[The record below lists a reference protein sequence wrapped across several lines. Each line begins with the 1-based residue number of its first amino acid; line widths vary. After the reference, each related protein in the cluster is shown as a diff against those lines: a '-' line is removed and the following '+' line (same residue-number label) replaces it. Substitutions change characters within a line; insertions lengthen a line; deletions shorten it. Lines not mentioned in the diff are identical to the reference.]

1 MLFYFTLFLLFLYQ
15 KIARVRYKEEKRTVT
30 ITLQNLFV
38 TLLAVNVVFFGVL
51 HTPWYLLVLLSF
63 LFFIVS
69 ALMITAIQLGIF
81 VDGKPLFGMR
91 MVYKLLPFL
100 TAIMLALSAT
110 LWL

>member
-15 KIARVRYKEEKRTVT
+15 KIARVRHKEEKRTLF
-30 ITLQNLFV
+30 IALQNLLV
-38 TLLAVNVVFFGVL
+38 TLFAISVAFFGIL
-51 HTPWYLLVLLSF
+51 HTPWYLFLLFSF

-69 ALMITAIQLGIF
+69 ALMVTAVQLGIF

-91 MVYKLLPFL
+91 IVYKSLPLLIVIIA
-100 TAIMLALSAT
+100 TLSAI